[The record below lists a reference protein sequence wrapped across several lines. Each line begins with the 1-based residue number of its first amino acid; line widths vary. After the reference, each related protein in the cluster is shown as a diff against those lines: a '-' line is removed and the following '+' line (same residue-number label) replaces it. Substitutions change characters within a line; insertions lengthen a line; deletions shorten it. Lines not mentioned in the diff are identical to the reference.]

1 MLMGGSMVKSVSFKR
16 AEYLHGLL
24 LQSRYERVS
33 RNELRR
39 LVETH
44 VGAEQRTVRKYTKLM
59 LKWGFINATGNPN
72 VFNVAQMKAY
82 RLERVLASADSNK
95 EDDEPP

>member
-24 LQSRYERVS
+24 LQSRCERVS
-33 RNELRR
+33 RNELHR

>member
-1 MLMGGSMVKSVSFKR
+1 MVKSVSFKR

-24 LQSRYERVS
+24 LQSHYERVS

-44 VGAEQRTVRKYTKLM
+44 IGAEQRTVRKYTELM
-59 LKWGFINATGNPN
+59 LKWGFIHETENPN
-72 VFNVAQMKAY
+72 VFKVEQMKVY
-82 RLERVLASADSNK
+82 GLERVLVSANSK

>member
-1 MLMGGSMVKSVSFKR
+1 MVRSVSFRR

-59 LKWGFINATGNPN
+59 LKWGFLHATVNPN
-72 VFNVAQMKAY
+72 VFNVAHMSVY
-82 RLERVLASADSNK
+82 SLERVLVSGNSGK

>member
-1 MLMGGSMVKSVSFKR
+1 MVKSVSLKR

-39 LVETH
+39 LVETK
-44 VGAEQRTVRKYTKLM
+44 VGAEQRTVQKYTKLM
-59 LKWGFINATGNPN
+59 LKWGFLHETGNSE
-72 VFNVAQMKAY
+72 VFTVIAGLIGNITGI
-82 RLERVLASADSNK
+82 
-95 EDDEPP
+95 

>member
-1 MLMGGSMVKSVSFKR
+1 VKSVSFKR

-24 LQSRYERVS
+24 LQSCYERVS

-59 LKWGFINATGNPN
+59 LKWGFINATENSN
-72 VFNVAQMKAY
+72 VFTVAQMKAY
-82 RLERVLASADSNK
+82 SLEKVLVSANSK
-95 EDDEPP
+95 TEDDEPP

>member
-1 MLMGGSMVKSVSFKR
+1 MVKSVSFKR

-24 LQSRYERVS
+24 LHSRYERVS

-44 VGAEQRTVRKYTKLM
+44 VGAEQRTVQKYTKLL
-59 LKWGFINATGNPN
+59 LKWGFIHATDNAN

-82 RLERVLASADSNK
+82 SLERVLVSASGGK